1 MAKFA
6 ENRKL
11 YGSNSRVTKKSRG
24 IATPDQVMN
33 LVAQPTG
40 HFITVRKSDMREP
53 VTGRLVARKLVS
65 VTESM
70 TEDEK
75 AMYIQLCQLAAQA

>member
-1 MAKFA
+1 MGKFKDYRSL
-6 ENRKL
+6 N
-11 YGSNSRVTKKSRG
+11 GSNSRVTKKSKG
-24 IATPDQVMN
+24 TATAVQVMD

>member
-1 MAKFA
+1 MSKFKDYRSL
-6 ENRKL
+6 N
-11 YGSNSRVTKKSRG
+11 GSNSRVTKKSKG
-24 IATPDQVMN
+24 IATPIQVLD

-40 HFITVRKSDMREP
+40 HFIAVRKGEMREP
-53 VTGRLVARKLVS
+53 VTARVAPRKLVS

-70 TEDEK
+70 SDDEK

>member
-1 MAKFA
+1 MSKFKDYRSL
-6 ENRKL
+6 N
-11 YGSNSRVTKKSRG
+11 GSNSRITKKSKG
-24 IATPDQVMN
+24 IATPIQVLD

-40 HFITVRKSDMREP
+40 HFITVRKGEMREP
-53 VTGRLVARKLVS
+53 VTGRIVPRNLVS
-65 VTESM
+65 VTDSM